1 MIQGFKNVLRNIRSQ
16 YIMGELNASWRK
28 ANKHNMTELGRR
40 CRADMIS
47 VGRYTYGKIN
57 VYDYG
62 ADTRL
67 KIGSFCS
74 IGNNVTFMVGGDHD
88 IYRVSTYPFKKI
100 FGDKQPETKSKGDII
115 IEDDVW
121 IGNDVYIMSGVKIG
135 RGAVIAAGAVVTRE
149 VPAFSV
155 VGGVPAK
162 VIKYRFTEEIINI
175 LLQLNWNNVTE
186 QEILNKI
193 EELYKSPVNIEDI
206 RKIVKELN
214 HTIN

>member
-57 VYDYG
+57 VYDY
-62 ADTRL
+62 ASDTRL

-74 IGNNVTFMVGGDHD
+74 